1 MRATRPNLAVSR
13 TRRLLVSQWRAP
25 ALRAVTFNVRLRP
38 PRHGVDALYPS
49 GYHALVYQL
58 RRTDVFDD
66 WLLDLRD
73 VRAKARILARL
84 ESARLGNL
92 GDVRSV
98 GDGVSEM
105 RVDVG
110 AGYRAYFTRR
120 QRVVIILLCGGDK
133 SGQARDIARAKQMVQ
148 EIERG

>member
-1 MRATRPNLAVSR
+1 
-13 TRRLLVSQWRAP
+13 
-25 ALRAVTFNVRLRP
+25 
-38 PRHGVDALYPS
+38 
-49 GYHALVYQL
+49 VYQL

-98 GDGVSEM
+98 GDRVSEI
-105 RVDVG
+105 RIDVG
-110 AGYRAYFTRR
+110 AGYRVYFTRR

-133 SGQARDIARAKQMVQ
+133 SSQVRDIARAKQMVQ
-148 EIERG
+148 EIE

>member
-1 MRATRPNLAVSR
+1 M
-13 TRRLLVSQWRAP
+13 
-25 ALRAVTFNVRLRP
+25 
-38 PRHGVDALYPS
+38 
-49 GYHALVYQL
+49 YQL
-58 RRTDVFDD
+58 QRTDVFDD

-98 GDGVSEM
+98 SDGVSEM
-105 RVDVG
+105 RVNVG
-110 AGYRAYFTRR
+110 AGYRVYFTRR

-133 SGQARDIARAKQMVQ
+133 SSQARDIARAKQMVD
-148 EIERG
+148 EIE

>member
-1 MRATRPNLAVSR
+1 MY
-13 TRRLLVSQWRAP
+13 
-25 ALRAVTFNVRLRP
+25 
-38 PRHGVDALYPS
+38 PR
-49 GYHALVYQL
+49 GYNALVYQL

-110 AGYRAYFTRR
+110 AGYRVYFTRR

-133 SGQARDIARAKQMVQ
+133 SSQTRDIARAKQMVH
-148 EIERG
+148 EIE